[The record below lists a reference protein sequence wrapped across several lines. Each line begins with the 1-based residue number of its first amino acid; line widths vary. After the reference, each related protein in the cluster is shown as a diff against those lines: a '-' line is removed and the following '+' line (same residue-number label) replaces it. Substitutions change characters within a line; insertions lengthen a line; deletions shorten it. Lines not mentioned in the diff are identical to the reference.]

1 MSLVPG
7 TVRPRR
13 LRSTP
18 ALRRLVSEVR
28 LHPTE
33 LILPM
38 FVKEGLS
45 EPLPLGGM
53 PGVVQHTMDSL
64 LEAARE
70 AVAAGVGGLM
80 LFGIPEH
87 KDEIGSQAD
96 DPDGI
101 LNRALSLLAGEFGDD
116 TVIMAD
122 LCLDEYTS
130 HGHCGVLDEAGA
142 VDNDATLDRYASMA
156 LAQARAGAE
165 VLGLSGMMD
174 GQVAYCREALDAAGF
189 TDTVVMGYTAK
200 YASAFYGPFREAVDS
215 ELKGD
220 RKTYQ
225 QDPANGREALRE
237 LGLDLAEGADI
248 VMVKPGLPYLDVLAE
263 VAQESIVPVWTYQV
277 SGEYAMIEFAAAA
290 GAIDREKAIEESLI
304 AFKRAGSDAILTY
317 WATEVAQRLQ
327 SEAAGHQS
335 NRSADGGR

>member
-1 MSLVPG
+1 
-7 TVRPRR
+7 
-13 LRSTP
+13 
-18 ALRRLVSEVR
+18 
-28 LHPTE
+28 
-33 LILPM
+33 
-38 FVKEGLS
+38 
-45 EPLPLGGM
+45 
-53 PGVVQHTMDSL
+53 
-64 LEAARE
+64 
-70 AVAAGVGGLM
+70 
-80 LFGIPEH
+80 
-87 KDEIGSQAD
+87 
-96 DPDGI
+96 
-101 LNRALSLLAGEFGDD
+101 
-116 TVIMAD
+116 
-122 LCLDEYTS
+122 
-130 HGHCGVLDEAGA
+130 
-142 VDNDATLDRYASMA
+142 MA

-165 VLGLSGMMD
+165 VVGLSGMMD

-189 TDTVVMGYTAK
+189 TDTVIMGYTAK

-327 SEAAGHQS
+327 AEAAGHLS

>member
-28 LHPTE
+28 LHPSE

-38 FVKEGLS
+38 FVKESLS

-53 PGVVQHTMDSL
+53 PGVVQHTLDSL

-101 LNRALSLLAGEFGDD
+101 LNRALSLLARELGDD

-122 LCLDEYTS
+122 LCLDEFTS
-130 HGHCGVLDEAGA
+130 HGHCGVLDQAGA

-189 TDTVVMGYTAK
+189 TDTVIMGYTAK

-290 GAIDREKAIEESLI
+290 GAIDREKTIDESLI

-327 SEAAGHQS
+327 TEAAGHLS
-335 NRSADGGR
+335 NSNAVGGR